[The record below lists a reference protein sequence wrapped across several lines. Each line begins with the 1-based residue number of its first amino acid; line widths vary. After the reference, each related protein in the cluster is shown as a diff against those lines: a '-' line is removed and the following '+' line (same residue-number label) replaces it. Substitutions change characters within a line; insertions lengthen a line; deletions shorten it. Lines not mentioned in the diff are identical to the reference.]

1 MREIDGVLV
10 LQGMEYREGEIARE
24 VARAPIFVADFDF
37 REHEIT
43 KKIINQKTL
52 NIMITNLNLMEGQE
66 DLRIVE
72 HLDMQKLPE
81 SVQQMLSLAST
92 PEEQDILLMAT
103 LAAAS
108 ACVPNL
114 YFTYGPTGKKY
125 YANLQC
131 FILAAAASG
140 KGIANQALEM
150 VRVIDEQYPMLIAGD
165 STLPAWYK
173 ALEEQGGCG
182 YMHESEGSV
191 ITDIWK
197 SGAANYNTALRKAAE
212 HEPISRNRVKGA
224 SEIKDP
230 RLSMLLTGTF
240 GQYKAL
246 VPSVEN
252 GYFSRLLTVVI
263 KGTNGFDKRYVCS
276 KGGQSAIPK
285 IVGQRLL
292 RVYEQLTQSQ
302 EREWSL
308 TKSQKERL
316 GEHLETEYGTL
327 IGLLG
332 DNFHSAVIRVA
343 VQIERIAMIL
353 SALRIQST
361 EYRTQT
367 ELNSDEMDEESRII
381 SGKTDEAKS
390 GDKNI
395 AERRNILVCRDE
407 DYETAEMIGNKMLMH
422 MAAAYRMIDGD
433 AQECVPEIKPIDQR
447 KVVFEQL
454 KTEYNHGDL
463 AEEAKRQGISKRTV
477 ERWNLIWIENGLV
490 EKTNHGQYRKVA

>member
-1 MREIDGVLV
+1 
-10 LQGMEYREGEIARE
+10 ME
-24 VARAPIFVADFDF
+24 
-37 REHEIT
+37 
-43 KKIINQKTL
+43 KL
-52 NIMITNLNLMEGQE
+52 NAI

-81 SVQQMLSLAST
+81 SVQQMLSLTST
-92 PEEQDILLMAT
+92 PEEQDIILMAT

-150 VRVIDEQYPMLIAGD
+150 VRVLDEQHPMLIAGD
-165 STLPAWYK
+165 STLAAWYK
-173 ALEEQGGCG
+173 ALDEQGGVG

-197 SGAANYNTALRKAAE
+197 AGAANYNTALRKAAE
-212 HEPISRNRVKGA
+212 HEPISRNRVKGS
-224 SEIKDP
+224 SEIKNP

-263 KGTNGFDKRYVCS
+263 RGTNPFDKRYVSS
-276 KGGQSAIPK
+276 KGVQSAIPK

-292 RVYEQLTQSQ
+292 RTYEQLTQNQ
-302 EREWSL
+302 EIEWSL
-308 TKSQKERL
+308 TQSQKERL

-332 DNFHSAVIRVA
+332 DNFHSAVIRMA

-353 SALRIQST
+353 TAMRQSPSIMSELDSDTHSSLSAQHDSAEVL
-361 EYRTQT
+361 
-367 ELNSDEMDEESRII
+367 LCSD
-381 SGKTDEAKS
+381 A
-390 GDKNI
+390 
-395 AERRNILVCRDE
+395 
-407 DYETAEMIGNKMLMH
+407 DYETAEIIGNRLLLH
-422 MAAAYRMIDGD
+422 MAAAYRLIDGD
-433 AQECVPEIKPIDQR
+433 AQDIVPDIKPLDQR
-447 KVVFEQL
+447 HILFNQL
-454 KTEYNHGDL
+454 KPEYAHKEL
-463 AEEAKRQGISKRTV
+463 VAEAKTQGVSPRTAF
-477 ERWNLIWIENGLV
+477 RWNEKWLHDGLITKAEYGV
-490 EKTNHGQYRKVA
+490 YRKVG

>member
-1 MREIDGVLV
+1 ML
-10 LQGMEYREGEIARE
+10 
-24 VARAPIFVADFDF
+24 
-37 REHEIT
+37 
-43 KKIINQKTL
+43 K
-52 NIMITNLNLMEGQE
+52 NLNWMEGQE

-81 SVQQMLSLAST
+81 SVQQMVSLAST
-92 PEEQDILLMAT
+92 PEEQDIILMAT

-114 YFTYGPTGKKY
+114 YFRYGPTGKKY

-150 VRVIDEQYPMLIAGD
+150 VRVVDEQCPMLIAGD
-165 STLPAWYK
+165 STLAAWYK
-173 ALEEQGGCG
+173 ALEEQDGVG

-224 SEIKDP
+224 SEITNP

-263 KGTNGFDKRYVCS
+263 RGTNPFDKRYVRS
-276 KGGQSAIPK
+276 AGGQSAVPRM
-285 IVGQRLL
+285 VGQRLL
-292 RVYEQLTQSQ
+292 RIYEALMEGG

-308 TKSQKERL
+308 TDAQKERL

-332 DNFHSAVIRVA
+332 DNFHSAVVRMA
-343 VQIERIAMIL
+343 VQIERMAMVL
-353 SALRIQST
+353 SAMRGDFALSREAGNGLVMDGGSSRLPDGT
-361 EYRTQT
+361 
-367 ELNSDEMDEESRII
+367 MDERFLC
-381 SGKTDEAKS
+381 T
-390 GDKNI
+390 
-395 AERRNILVCRDE
+395 DE
-407 DYETAEMIGNKMLMH
+407 DYEAAEMIGNKMLLH

-433 AQECVPEIKPIDQR
+433 AQDVVPEIKPLDQR
-447 KVVFEQL
+447 KVLFEQL
-454 KTEYNHGDL
+454 KREYDHKAL

-477 ERWNLIWIENGLV
+477 ERWNLNWIENGLV
-490 EKTNHGQYRKVA
+490 KKTNHGQYRKVA

>member
-1 MREIDGVLV
+1 MIEK
-10 LQGMEYREGEIARE
+10 LQTSEEQA
-24 VARAPIFVADFDF
+24 
-37 REHEIT
+37 
-43 KKIINQKTL
+43 N
-52 NIMITNLNLMEGQE
+52 
-66 DLRIVE
+66 LRIVE

-92 PEEQDILLMAT
+92 PEEQDIILMAT

-150 VRVIDEQYPMLIAGD
+150 ARVIDEQYPLLISGD
-165 STLPAWYK
+165 STLAAFYK
-173 ALEEQGGCG
+173 ALEERGGVG

-191 ITDIWK
+191 ITDIWRT
-197 SGAANYNTALRKAAE
+197 SAANYNTALRKAAE

-224 SEIKDP
+224 SEIKNP

-263 KGTNGFDKRYVCS
+263 KGTNPFDKRYVSS

-292 RVYEQLTQSQ
+292 RTYEALMNAG

-308 TKSQKERL
+308 TDAQKERL

-332 DNFHSAVIRVA
+332 ENFHSAVIRMA

-353 SALRIQST
+353 TAMRGNIP
-361 EYRTQT
+361 EY
-367 ELNSDEMDEESRII
+367 NSGAMDETLLCGE
-381 SGKTDEAKS
+381 
-390 GDKNI
+390 
-395 AERRNILVCRDE
+395 E
-407 DYETAEMIGNKMLMH
+407 DYETAEMIGNKMLLH
-422 MAAAYRMIDGD
+422 IAAAYRMIDGD
-433 AQECVPEIKPIDQR
+433 AQEVVPEIKPIDQR
-447 KVVFEQL
+447 KVLFAALPE
-454 KTEYNHGDL
+454 EYESKKL
-463 AEEAKRQGISKRTV
+463 YSEAQSQGICIRTAT
-477 ERWNLIWIENGLV
+477 RWNDYWQEHGLV
-490 EKTNHGQYRKVA
+490 QKIRHGYYKKVA

>member
-1 MREIDGVLV
+1 MKE
-10 LQGMEYREGEIARE
+10 
-24 VARAPIFVADFDF
+24 
-37 REHEIT
+37 
-43 KKIINQKTL
+43 
-52 NIMITNLNLMEGQE
+52 NLNSMEGQE
-66 DLRIVE
+66 DLRIAE

-81 SVQQMLSLAST
+81 SIQQMIGLAAT
-92 PEEQDILLMAT
+92 PEERDIILMAT
-103 LAAAS
+103 LTAAS

-150 VRVIDEQYPMLIAGD
+150 VRVLDEQYPMLIAGD
-165 STLPAWYK
+165 STLAAWYK
-173 ALEEQGGCG
+173 ALEEQNGCG

-197 SGAANYNTALRKAAE
+197 NAAANYNTALRKAAE

-224 SEIKDP
+224 SEIKNP

-263 KGTNGFDKRYVCS
+263 PGTNGFDKRYVSS
-276 KGGQSAIPK
+276 KGTQSAVPK

-292 RVYEQLTQSQ
+292 RTYEALMENG

-308 TKSQKERL
+308 TDAQKERL

-332 DNFHSAVIRVA
+332 DNFHSAVIRMA

-353 SALRIQST
+353 SAMRGNFS
-361 EYRTQT
+361 EC
-367 ELNSDEMDEESRII
+367 
-381 SGKTDEAKS
+381 TD
-390 GDKNI
+390 D
-395 AERRNILVCRDE
+395 
-407 DYETAEMIGNKMLMH
+407 DYETAEFIGNKLLLH
-422 MAAAYRMIDGD
+422 MASAYRMIDGD
-433 AQECVPEIKPIDQR
+433 AQDVVPEIKPIDQR
-447 KVVFEQL
+447 KVLFEQL
-454 KTEYNHGDL
+454 KAEYALNEL
-463 AEEAKRQGISKRTV
+463 INEAKSQGVSRSSAI
-477 ERWNLIWIENGLV
+477 RWNNQWIEQGLIMKVKVPKFHDKIIV
-490 EKTNHGQYRKVA
+490 E

>member
-1 MREIDGVLV
+1 
-10 LQGMEYREGEIARE
+10 
-24 VARAPIFVADFDF
+24 
-37 REHEIT
+37 
-43 KKIINQKTL
+43 
-52 NIMITNLNLMEGQE
+52 MIKDLNLREGQE

-72 HLDMQKLPE
+72 HLDVQKLPE
-81 SVQQMLSLAST
+81 SVQEMLSLAAT
-92 PEEQDILLMAT
+92 PEEQDIILMAT

-114 YFTYGPTGKKY
+114 YFHYGPTGKKY

-150 VRVIDEQYPMLIAGD
+150 ARVIDEQYPMLIAGD
-165 STLPAWYK
+165 STLAAWYK

-191 ITDIWK
+191 ITDIWRNA
-197 SGAANYNTALRKAAE
+197 AANYNTALRKAAE
-212 HEPISRNRVKGA
+212 HEAISRNRVKGA
-224 SEIKDP
+224 SEIRNP

-263 KGTNGFDKRYVCS
+263 RGTNPFDKRYVSS
-276 KGGQSAIPK
+276 KGGQSAVPK

-292 RVYEQLTQSQ
+292 RTYERLMEGGEQ
-302 EREWSL
+302 EWSL
-308 TKSQKERL
+308 TEAQKERL

-332 DNFHSAVIRVA
+332 DNFHSAVVRMA
-343 VQIERIAMIL
+343 VQIERIAMVL
-353 SALRIQST
+353 TALRGGENPHIMRGNEHT
-361 EYRTQT
+361 EGRIP
-367 ELNSDEMDEESRII
+367 SGIMEEERMRGAANEEGM
-381 SGKTDEAKS
+381 SGAANEEGMSGYYPDAKNEVIYCS
-390 GDKNI
+390 
-395 AERRNILVCRDE
+395 DE
-407 DYETAEMIGNKMLMH
+407 DYEAAEIIGNKLLMH
-422 MAAAYRMIDGD
+422 MAAAYRMIEGD
-433 AQECVPEIKPIDQR
+433 AQDVVPEIKPIDQR

-454 KTEYNHGDL
+454 KEEYNHSDL
-463 AEEAKRQGISKRTV
+463 AEEAKRQGI
-477 ERWNLIWIENGLV
+477 WNQSWIENGLV

>member
-1 MREIDGVLV
+1 ML
-10 LQGMEYREGEIARE
+10 
-24 VARAPIFVADFDF
+24 
-37 REHEIT
+37 
-43 KKIINQKTL
+43 K
-52 NIMITNLNLMEGQE
+52 NLNSMEGQE

-72 HLDMQKLPE
+72 HLDSSSLPE
-81 SVQQMLSLAST
+81 SIQQMISLAST
-92 PEEQDILLMAT
+92 PEEQDIILMAT

-150 VRVIDEQYPMLIAGD
+150 VRVIDEQYPLLVAGD

-173 ALEEQGGCG
+173 ALEEQGGIG

-191 ITDIWK
+191 ITDVWK
-197 SGAANYNTALRKAAE
+197 ASAANYNTALRKAAE

-224 SEIKDP
+224 SEIKNP

-263 KGTNGFDKRYVCS
+263 KGTNPFDKRYVSS
-276 KGGQSAIPK
+276 KGGQSAVPK

-292 RVYEQLTQSQ
+292 RTYEALMESG

-308 TKSQKERL
+308 TEAQKERL

-332 DNFHSAVIRVA
+332 DNFHSAVVRMA
-343 VQIERIAMIL
+343 VQIERMAMVL

-361 EYRTQT
+361 DRYTDRVQT
-367 ELNSDEMDEESRII
+367 ELQSGAGNELNPEYDSGLTNEKESRIL
-381 SGKTDEAKS
+381 SGKTDEA
-390 GDKNI
+390 I
-395 AERRNILVCRDE
+395 YCADE
-407 DYETAEMIGNKMLMH
+407 DYETAEMIGNKMLLH

-433 AQECVPEIKPIDQR
+433 VQEVVPEIKPLDQR
-447 KVVFEQL
+447 KVLFEQL
-454 KTEYNHGDL
+454 KGEYKL
-463 AEEAKRQGISKRTV
+463 QELISEARTQGVSRRSAIRRNDS
-477 ERWNLIWIENGLV
+477 WQENGMVL
-490 EKTNHGQYRKVA
+490 KTDYGHYKKVG

>member
-1 MREIDGVLV
+1 ML
-10 LQGMEYREGEIARE
+10 
-24 VARAPIFVADFDF
+24 
-37 REHEIT
+37 
-43 KKIINQKTL
+43 
-52 NIMITNLNLMEGQE
+52 TNLNSKEGQE

-92 PEEQDILLMAT
+92 PEEQDIILMAT

-114 YFTYGPTGKKY
+114 YFRYGPTGKKY

-150 VRVIDEQYPMLIAGD
+150 ARVIDEQYPLLIAGD
-165 STLPAWYK
+165 STLAAFYK
-173 ALEEQGGCG
+173 ALEEQGGVG

-191 ITDIWK
+191 ITDIWRT
-197 SGAANYNTALRKAAE
+197 SAANYNTALRKAAE

-224 SEIKDP
+224 SEIKNP

-263 KGTNGFDKRYVCS
+263 KGTNPFDKRYVSS
-276 KGGQSAIPK
+276 KGGQSAVPR

-292 RVYEQLTQSQ
+292 RTYEALMNAG

-308 TKSQKERL
+308 TDAQKERL

-332 DNFHSAVIRVA
+332 DNFHSAVIRMA
-343 VQIERIAMIL
+343 VQIERIAMVL
-353 SALRIQST
+353 SVMRLEPSVISHQYSAFLC
-361 EYRTQT
+361 
-367 ELNSDEMDEESRII
+367 SD
-381 SGKTDEAKS
+381 A
-390 GDKNI
+390 
-395 AERRNILVCRDE
+395 
-407 DYETAEMIGNKMLMH
+407 DYQTAEIIGNRLLLH
-422 MAAAYRMIDGD
+422 LAAAYRLIDGD
-433 AQECVPEIKPIDQR
+433 AQSLIPDIKPLDQR
-447 KVVFEQL
+447 KVLFEQM
-454 KTEYNHGDL
+454 KSEYKL
-463 AEEAKRQGISKRTV
+463 QELISEAKSQGISRATV
-477 ERWNLIWIENGLV
+477 IRWNDAWQEQGMVSKIEYG
-490 EKTNHGQYRKVA
+490 HYRKAC

>member
-1 MREIDGVLV
+1 
-10 LQGMEYREGEIARE
+10 MEKN
-24 VARAPIFVADFDF
+24 VS
-37 REHEIT
+37 
-43 KKIINQKTL
+43 L
-52 NIMITNLNLMEGQE
+52 NPEEQE

-81 SVQQMLSLAST
+81 SVQHMISLASS
-92 PEEQDILLMAT
+92 PEEQDIILMAT

-108 ACVPNL
+108 ACVPNQ
-114 YFTYGPTGKKY
+114 YFRYGPTGKKY

-150 VRVIDEQYPMLIAGD
+150 VRVVDAQYPMLIAGD
-165 STLPAWYK
+165 STLAAWYK
-173 ALEEQGGCG
+173 ALEAQGGRG

-212 HEPISRNRVKGA
+212 HEAISRNRVKGA
-224 SEIKDP
+224 SEIRNP

-263 KGTNGFDKRYVCS
+263 KGTNGFDKRYVSS
-276 KGGQSAIPK
+276 KGGQSFVPK
-285 IVGQRLL
+285 QVGQRLL
-292 RVYEQLTQSQ
+292 RMYENLMDAG

-308 TKSQKERL
+308 TERQKERL

-327 IGLLG
+327 VGLLG
-332 DNFHSAVIRVA
+332 ENFHSAVIRMA
-343 VQIERIAMIL
+343 VQIERMAMVL
-353 SALRIQST
+353 TAMRGMSA
-361 EYRTQT
+361 Y
-367 ELNSDEMDEESRII
+367 NADEIDGESGECHSPEMEEKEPAFNAGSMDKVIYC
-381 SGKTDEAKS
+381 A
-390 GDKNI
+390 
-395 AERRNILVCRDE
+395 DE
-407 DYETAEMIGNKMLMH
+407 DYETAEMIGNKMLLH

-433 AQECVPEIKPIDQR
+433 TQEVVPEIKPLDQR
-447 KVVFEQL
+447 KVLFEQL
-454 KTEYNHGDL
+454 KGEYSHGDL

-477 ERWNLIWIENGLV
+477 ERWNLNWIENGLV

>member
-1 MREIDGVLV
+1 
-10 LQGMEYREGEIARE
+10 
-24 VARAPIFVADFDF
+24 
-37 REHEIT
+37 
-43 KKIINQKTL
+43 
-52 NIMITNLNLMEGQE
+52 MEGQE

-72 HLDMQKLPE
+72 HLDSSSLPE
-81 SVQQMLSLAST
+81 SVQQMISLAST
-92 PEEQDILLMAT
+92 PEEQDIILMAT

-165 STLPAWYK
+165 STLPAFYK

-197 SGAANYNTALRKAAE
+197 NSAANYNTALRKAAE
-212 HEPISRNRVKGA
+212 HEPISRNRVKSA
-224 SEIKDP
+224 SEIKNP

-263 KGTNGFDKRYVCS
+263 RGTNPFDKRYVSS
-276 KGGQSAIPK
+276 KGGQSVIPK
-285 IVGQRLL
+285 QVGLRLL
-292 RVYEQLTQSQ
+292 RTYEQLMNAG

-308 TKSQKERL
+308 TDAQKERL

-332 DNFHSAVIRVA
+332 DNFHSAVIRMA
-343 VQIERIAMIL
+343 VQIERMAMVLTAMRGDIPEYNSGIMDGGGSRL
-353 SALRIQST
+353 PDGTTNERIHCK
-361 EYRTQT
+361 E
-367 ELNSDEMDEESRII
+367 
-381 SGKTDEAKS
+381 
-390 GDKNI
+390 
-395 AERRNILVCRDE
+395 E
-407 DYETAEMIGNKMLMH
+407 DYELTREKYCLMH
-422 MAAAYRMIDGD
+422 
-433 AQECVPEIKPIDQR
+433 
-447 KVVFEQL
+447 FL
-454 KTEYNHGDL
+454 KNMPV
-463 AEEAKRQGISKRTV
+463 R
-477 ERWNLIWIENGLV
+477 N
-490 EKTNHGQYRKVA
+490 

>member
-1 MREIDGVLV
+1 
-10 LQGMEYREGEIARE
+10 
-24 VARAPIFVADFDF
+24 
-37 REHEIT
+37 
-43 KKIINQKTL
+43 
-52 NIMITNLNLMEGQE
+52 MITNLNSKEGQE

-81 SVQQMLSLAST
+81 SIQQMISLAST
-92 PEEQDILLMAT
+92 PEEKDIILMAT

-150 VRVIDEQYPMLIAGD
+150 VRVIDEQHPMLIAGD
-165 STLPAWYK
+165 STLSAWYK

-197 SGAANYNTALRKAAE
+197 AGVANYNTALRKAAE
-212 HEPISRNRVKGA
+212 HEPISRNRCKGA
-224 SEIKDP
+224 SEIKNP

-263 KGTNGFDKRYVCS
+263 RGTNGFDKRYVQS
-276 KGGQSAIPK
+276 KGGQSAEPK
-285 IVGQRLL
+285 IVGQRIL
-292 RVYEQLTQSQ
+292 RIYERLMNAG

-308 TKSQKERL
+308 TDEQKERL
-316 GEHLETEYGTL
+316 GEHLETEYRTL

-332 DNFHSAVIRVA
+332 DNFHSAVIRMA

-353 SALRIQST
+353 TAMRGDSALGN
-361 EYRTQT
+361 
-367 ELNSDEMDEESRII
+367 ELKQAYDAGLTDEEIRII
-381 SGKTDEAKS
+381 SGKTDKAS
-390 GDKNI
+390 GDKDI
-395 AERRNILVCRDE
+395 AEMHNVILCADE
-407 DYETAEMIGNKMLMH
+407 DYETAEMIGNKMLLH

-433 AQECVPEIKPIDQR
+433 AQEVVPEIKPLDQR
-447 KVVFEQL
+447 RVLFEQL
-454 KTEYNHGDL
+454 KREYAHKEL
-463 AEEAKRQGISKRTV
+463 VAEAKTQGISPRTAF
-477 ERWNLIWIENGLV
+477 RWN
-490 EKTNHGQYRKVA
+490 EKWLNEGIITKAEYGIYRKVG

>member
-1 MREIDGVLV
+1 ML
-10 LQGMEYREGEIARE
+10 
-24 VARAPIFVADFDF
+24 
-37 REHEIT
+37 
-43 KKIINQKTL
+43 K
-52 NIMITNLNLMEGQE
+52 NLNLTEEQE
-66 DLRIVE
+66 NLRIVE
-72 HLDMQKLPE
+72 HLDMHKLPE
-81 SVQQMLSLAST
+81 SVQQMISLAFT
-92 PEEQDILLMAT
+92 PEEQDIILMAT

-165 STLPAWYK
+165 STLAAWYK
-173 ALEEQGGCG
+173 ALEEQGGVG

-197 SGAANYNTALRKAAE
+197 NSAANYNTALRKAAE
-212 HEPISRNRVKGA
+212 HEPISRNRVKSA
-224 SEIKDP
+224 SEIKNP

-263 KGTNGFDKRYVCS
+263 RGTNPFDKRYVSS
-276 KGGQSAIPK
+276 KGGQSVIPK
-285 IVGQRLL
+285 QVGLRLL
-292 RVYEQLTQSQ
+292 RTYEQLMNAG

-308 TKSQKERL
+308 TDAQKERL

-332 DNFHSAVIRVA
+332 DNFHSAVVRMA
-343 VQIERIAMIL
+343 VQIERMAMIL
-353 SALRIQST
+353 SALRAG
-361 EYRTQT
+361 E
-367 ELNSDEMDEESRII
+367 ELSVFSDQYSDELKPESDSGLTDEESRII

-395 AERRNILVCRDE
+395 AEMHDVLFCSDE
-407 DYETAEMIGNKMLMH
+407 DYETAEMIGNKLLLH
-422 MAAAYRMIDGD
+422 MASAYRMIDGD
-433 AQECVPEIKPIDQR
+433 AQDVVPEIKPLDQR
-447 KVVFEQL
+447 KVLFEQL
-454 KTEYNHGDL
+454 KPEYKL
-463 AEEAKRQGISKRTV
+463 QELVTEAKSQGISRATV
-477 ERWNLIWIENGLV
+477 IRWNDAWQEQGMVSKIEYG
-490 EKTNHGQYRKVA
+490 HYRKAC

>member
-1 MREIDGVLV
+1 
-10 LQGMEYREGEIARE
+10 MERIHS
-24 VARAPIFVADFDF
+24 FS
-37 REHEIT
+37 
-43 KKIINQKTL
+43 
-52 NIMITNLNLMEGQE
+52 MEGQE

-81 SVQQMLSLAST
+81 SIQQMLSLAST
-92 PEEQDILLMAT
+92 PEEQDIILMAT

-173 ALEEQGGCG
+173 ALEEQGGYG

-197 SGAANYNTALRKAAE
+197 SSAANYNTALRKAAE
-212 HEPISRNRVKGA
+212 HEAISRNRCKGA
-224 SEIKDP
+224 SEIKCP

-263 KGTNGFDKRYVCS
+263 RSTNPFDKRYVSS

-285 IVGQRLL
+285 IVGNRLL
-292 RVYEQLTQSQ
+292 RTYENLMNAG

-308 TKSQKERL
+308 TDTQKERL
-316 GEHLETEYGTL
+316 GEHLEKEYGTL
-327 IGLLG
+327 ISLLG
-332 DNFHSAVIRVA
+332 DNFHSAVVRMA

-353 SALRIQST
+353 TAMRGDSSLTSRAQDKEMP
-361 EYRTQT
+361 EY
-367 ELNSDEMDEESRII
+367 NSDSMNETLLCM
-381 SGKTDEAKS
+381 
-390 GDKNI
+390 
-395 AERRNILVCRDE
+395 DE
-407 DYETAEMIGNKMLMH
+407 DYETAEMIGNKLLLH
-422 MAAAYRMIDGD
+422 MASAYRMIDGD
-433 AQECVPEIKPIDQR
+433 AQDVVPEIKPLDQR
-447 KVVFEQL
+447 KVLFEQL
-454 KTEYNHGDL
+454 KGEYSHGDL
-463 AEEAKRQGISKRTV
+463 AEEAKRQGISKRTI
-477 ERWNLIWIENGLV
+477 ERWNLNWIETGLV

>member
-1 MREIDGVLV
+1 ML
-10 LQGMEYREGEIARE
+10 
-24 VARAPIFVADFDF
+24 
-37 REHEIT
+37 
-43 KKIINQKTL
+43 K
-52 NIMITNLNLMEGQE
+52 NLNLMEGQE

-81 SVQQMLSLAST
+81 SVQQMISLAST
-92 PEEQDILLMAT
+92 PEEQDIILMAT

-125 YANLQC
+125 YGNLQC
-131 FILAAAASG
+131 FILATAASG

-165 STLPAWYK
+165 STLVAFYK

-212 HEPISRNRVKGA
+212 HEPISRNRFKGA
-224 SEIKDP
+224 SEIKNP
-230 RLSMLLTGTF
+230 RISMLLTGTF

-252 GYFSRLLTVVI
+252 GYFSRLLTIVI
-263 KGTNGFDKRYVCS
+263 RGTNGFDKRYVSS
-276 KGGQSAIPK
+276 KGGQSAVPK
-285 IVGQRLL
+285 QVGQRLL
-292 RVYEQLTQSQ
+292 RTYESLMNAG

-308 TKSQKERL
+308 TDAQKERL

-327 IGLLG
+327 IELLG
-332 DNFHSAVIRVA
+332 DNFHSAVIRMA

-353 SALRIQST
+353 TALRIQST
-361 EYRTQT
+361 DRFTDRIQT
-367 ELNSDEMDEESRII
+367 ESDSGIINKESGRIL
-381 SGKTDEAKS
+381 SGKTDEAIYCADS
-390 GDKNI
+390 DF
-395 AERRNILVCRDE
+395 
-407 DYETAEMIGNKMLMH
+407 ETAEMIGNKMLLH
-422 MAAAYRMIDGD
+422 MASAYRMIDGD
-433 AQECVPEIKPIDQR
+433 AQDVVPEIKPIDQR
-447 KVVFEQL
+447 KVLFEQL
-454 KTEYNHGDL
+454 KGEYEHRDL
-463 AEEAKRQGISKRTV
+463 IHEAKTQGISARTAF
-477 ERWNLIWIENGLV
+477 RWNEKWQEEGLIIKEKHGLY
-490 EKTNHGQYRKVA
+490 KKAG

>member
-1 MREIDGVLV
+1 ML
-10 LQGMEYREGEIARE
+10 
-24 VARAPIFVADFDF
+24 
-37 REHEIT
+37 
-43 KKIINQKTL
+43 K
-52 NIMITNLNLMEGQE
+52 NLNWMEGQE

-72 HLDMQKLPE
+72 HLDSSSLPE
-81 SVQQMLSLAST
+81 SVQQMISLAST
-92 PEEQDILLMAT
+92 PEEQDIILMAT

-150 VRVIDEQYPMLIAGD
+150 VRVIDEQHPMLLAGD
-165 STLPAWYK
+165 STLAAFYK

-197 SGAANYNTALRKAAE
+197 NSAANYNTALRKAAE

-224 SEIKDP
+224 SEIKNP

-263 KGTNGFDKRYVCS
+263 RDTHPFDKRYVRS
-276 KGGQSAIPK
+276 KGGQSVIPK
-285 IVGQRLL
+285 QVGLRLL
-292 RVYEQLTQSQ
+292 RTYEQLMNAG

-308 TKSQKERL
+308 TDAQKERL

-332 DNFHSAVIRVA
+332 DNFHSAVVRMA
-343 VQIERIAMIL
+343 VQIERMAMVL
-353 SALRIQST
+353 TAMRGGENPHT
-361 EYRTQT
+361 MRGNEHT
-367 ELNSDEMDEESRII
+367 ESRII

-395 AERRNILVCRDE
+395 AEMHDVLFCSDE
-407 DYETAEMIGNKMLMH
+407 DYEAAEMIGNKMLLH

-433 AQECVPEIKPIDQR
+433 AQDVVPEIKPLDQR
-447 KVVFEQL
+447 KVLFEQL
-454 KTEYNHGDL
+454 KPEYKL
-463 AEEAKRQGISKRTV
+463 QELITEAKSQGISRATV
-477 ERWNLIWIENGLV
+477 IRWNDAWQEQGMVSKIEYG
-490 EKTNHGQYRKVA
+490 HYRKAC

>member
-1 MREIDGVLV
+1 
-10 LQGMEYREGEIARE
+10 
-24 VARAPIFVADFDF
+24 
-37 REHEIT
+37 
-43 KKIINQKTL
+43 
-52 NIMITNLNLMEGQE
+52 MIKDLNLREGQE
-66 DLRIVE
+66 DLRIVA

-81 SVQQMLSLAST
+81 SVQAMLSLAAT
-92 PEEQDILLMAT
+92 PEEQDIILMAT

-114 YFTYGPTGKKY
+114 YFHYGPTGKKY

-165 STLPAWYK
+165 STLAAWYK

-191 ITDIWK
+191 ITDIWRNA
-197 SGAANYNTALRKAAE
+197 AANYNTALRKAAE
-212 HEPISRNRVKGA
+212 HEAISRNRVKGA
-224 SEIKDP
+224 SEIRNP

-263 KGTNGFDKRYVCS
+263 RGTNPFDKRYVS
-276 KGGQSAIPK
+276 SQGGQSAIPK

-292 RVYEQLTQSQ
+292 RTYERLMEGG

-308 TKSQKERL
+308 TEAQKERL

-332 DNFHSAVIRVA
+332 DNFHSTVVRMA
-343 VQIERIAMIL
+343 VQIERIAMVL
-353 SALRIQST
+353 SAMRGGENPHT
-361 EYRTQT
+361 MRGNEHT
-367 ELNSDEMDEESRII
+367 DSRIPDGI
-381 SGKTDEAKS
+381 MDKTG
-390 GDKNI
+390 GDNN
-395 AERRNILVCRDE
+395 RPYMVDTLYCSDQ
-407 DYETAEMIGNKMLMH
+407 DYETAEMIGNKMLLH
-422 MAAAYRMIDGD
+422 LAAAYRMIDGEK
-433 AQECVPEIKPIDQR
+433 QECVPEIKPIDQR

-454 KTEYNHGDL
+454 KAEYNHGDL
-463 AEEAKRQGISKRTV
+463 AEEAKRQGISKRTI
-477 ERWNLIWIENGLV
+477 ERWNQSWIENGLV

>member
-1 MREIDGVLV
+1 ML
-10 LQGMEYREGEIARE
+10 
-24 VARAPIFVADFDF
+24 
-37 REHEIT
+37 
-43 KKIINQKTL
+43 K
-52 NIMITNLNLMEGQE
+52 NLNLMEGQE

-81 SVQQMLSLAST
+81 SVQQMISLAST
-92 PEEQDILLMAT
+92 AEEKDIILMAT

-150 VRVIDEQYPMLIAGD
+150 VRVIDEQHPMLIAGD
-165 STLPAWYK
+165 STLAAWYK
-173 ALEEQGGCG
+173 ALEEQGGVG

-212 HEPISRNRVKGA
+212 HEAISRNRVKGA
-224 SEIKDP
+224 SEIKNP

-263 KGTNGFDKRYVCS
+263 RGTNGFDKRYVSS

-285 IVGQRLL
+285 IVGQRML
-292 RVYEQLTQSQ
+292 RTYEQLSQ
-302 EREWSL
+302 NQEMEWSL
-308 TKSQKERL
+308 TDAQKERL
-316 GEHLETEYGTL
+316 GEHLETEYGTF

-332 DNFHSAVIRVA
+332 ENFHSAVIRMA

-353 SALRIQST
+353 SALRAGGEPSVFSNQ
-361 EYRTQT
+361 Y
-367 ELNSDEMDEESRII
+367 SDFHC
-381 SGKTDEAKS
+381 K
-390 GDKNI
+390 
-395 AERRNILVCRDE
+395 DE
-407 DYETAEMIGNKMLMH
+407 DYETAEIIGNSLLLH
-422 MAAAYRMIDGD
+422 MAAAYRLIDGD
-433 AQECVPEIKPIDQR
+433 AHDIVPEIKPLDQR
-447 KVVFEQL
+447 SILLAALPE
-454 KTEYNHGDL
+454 EYESNKL
-463 AEEAKRQGISKRTV
+463 FSEAQSQGVCVRTATRWNDYWQRQG
-477 ERWNLIWIENGLV
+477 LV
-490 EKTNHGQYRKVA
+490 QKIRHGYYKKVA

>member
-1 MREIDGVLV
+1 MIQS
-10 LQGMEYREGEIARE
+10 LQ
-24 VARAPIFVADFDF
+24 
-37 REHEIT
+37 T
-43 KKIINQKTL
+43 Q
-52 NIMITNLNLMEGQE
+52 EGQE

-81 SVQQMLSLAST
+81 SVQQMISLAST
-92 PEEQDILLMAT
+92 PEEQDIILMAT

-150 VRVIDEQYPMLIAGD
+150 VRVIDEQYPLLVAGD

-173 ALEEQGGCG
+173 ALEEQGGIG

-191 ITDIWK
+191 ITDVWK
-197 SGAANYNTALRKAAE
+197 ASAANYNTALRKAAE

-224 SEIKDP
+224 SEIKNP

-263 KGTNGFDKRYVCS
+263 RGTNPFDKRYVSS
-276 KGGQSAIPK
+276 KGGQSAVPR
-285 IVGQRLL
+285 IVGRRLL
-292 RVYEQLTQSQ
+292 RTYEALMESG

-308 TKSQKERL
+308 TEAQKERL

-332 DNFHSAVIRVA
+332 DNFHSAVVRMA
-343 VQIERIAMIL
+343 VQIERMAMVL
-353 SALRIQST
+353 SAMRLEQGIKTASLMDNRLIC
-361 EYRTQT
+361 
-367 ELNSDEMDEESRII
+367 SDS
-381 SGKTDEAKS
+381 
-390 GDKNI
+390 
-395 AERRNILVCRDE
+395 
-407 DYETAEMIGNKMLMH
+407 DYETAEIIGNKLLLH
-422 MAAAYRMIDGD
+422 MAAAYRLIDGD
-433 AQECVPEIKPIDQR
+433 AQDIIPEIKPLDQR
-447 KVVFEQL
+447 KVLFEQL
-454 KTEYNHGDL
+454 KSEYAHKEL
-463 AEEAKRQGISKRTV
+463 VTEAKTQGISPRTAF
-477 ERWNLIWIENGLV
+477 RWNEKWLHEGLIAKAEYGI
-490 EKTNHGQYRKVA
+490 YRKVG

>member
-1 MREIDGVLV
+1 
-10 LQGMEYREGEIARE
+10 ME
-24 VARAPIFVADFDF
+24 
-37 REHEIT
+37 
-43 KKIINQKTL
+43 KLNQL
-52 NIMITNLNLMEGQE
+52 

-81 SVQQMLSLAST
+81 SVQQMVSLAST
-92 PEEQDILLMAT
+92 PEEQDIILMAT

-114 YFTYGPTGKKY
+114 YFHYGPTGKKY

-165 STLPAWYK
+165 STLAAFYK
-173 ALEEQGGCG
+173 ALEEQNGCG
-182 YMHESEGSV
+182 YLHESEGSV

-197 SGAANYNTALRKAAE
+197 TSAANYNTTLRKAAE

-224 SEIKDP
+224 SEIKNP

-263 KGTNGFDKRYVCS
+263 RGTNPFDKRYVSS
-276 KGGQSAIPK
+276 KGGQSAVPK
-285 IVGQRLL
+285 IVGYRLL
-292 RVYEQLTQSQ
+292 RTYESLMNAGEQ
-302 EREWSL
+302 EWSL
-308 TKSQKERL
+308 TENQKERL
-316 GEHLETEYGTL
+316 GEHLETEYNTL

-332 DNFHSAVIRVA
+332 DNFHSAVIRMA

-353 SALRIQST
+353 SALRGISPLTAQRDSA
-361 EYRTQT
+361 
-367 ELNSDEMDEESRII
+367 ESLLC
-381 SGKTDEAKS
+381 S
-390 GDKNI
+390 
-395 AERRNILVCRDE
+395 DE
-407 DYETAEMIGNKMLMH
+407 DYQTAEIIGNRLLLH
-422 MAAAYRMIDGD
+422 MAAAYRLIDGD
-433 AQECVPEIKPIDQR
+433 AQDVVPEIKPLDQR
-447 KVVFEQL
+447 KVLFDHL
-454 KTEYNHGDL
+454 KPEYKL
-463 AEEAKRQGISKRTV
+463 QELISEAKSQGVSRATV
-477 ERWNLIWIENGLV
+477 IRWNDAWQERGQVKKIEYGY
-490 EKTNHGQYRKVA
+490 YRKVS

>member
-1 MREIDGVLV
+1 
-10 LQGMEYREGEIARE
+10 
-24 VARAPIFVADFDF
+24 
-37 REHEIT
+37 
-43 KKIINQKTL
+43 
-52 NIMITNLNLMEGQE
+52 MEGQE

-72 HLDMQKLPE
+72 HLDMHKLPE
-81 SVQQMLSLAST
+81 SVQQMISLAST
-92 PEEQDILLMAT
+92 PEEQDIILMAT

-150 VRVIDEQYPMLIAGD
+150 VRVIDEQHPMLIAGD
-165 STLPAWYK
+165 STLAAFYK

-197 SGAANYNTALRKAAE
+197 SSAANYNTALRKAAE
-212 HEPISRNRVKGA
+212 HEPISRNRVKSA
-224 SEIKDP
+224 SEIKNP

-263 KGTNGFDKRYVCS
+263 RGTNPFDKRYVSS
-276 KGGQSAIPK
+276 KGGQSVIPK
-285 IVGQRLL
+285 QVGLRLL
-292 RVYEQLTQSQ
+292 RTYEQLMNAG

-308 TKSQKERL
+308 TDAQKERL

-332 DNFHSAVIRVA
+332 DNFHSAVIRMA
-343 VQIERIAMIL
+343 VQIERMAMIL
-353 SALRIQST
+353 TAMRIQNT
-361 EYRTQT
+361 EYRIQT
-367 ELNSDEMDEESRII
+367 ESDSELMNE
-381 SGKTDEAKS
+381 K
-390 GDKNI
+390 
-395 AERRNILVCRDE
+395 ILCTDE
-407 DYETAEMIGNKMLMH
+407 DYETAEMIGNKMLLH

-433 AQECVPEIKPIDQR
+433 AQDVVPEIKPLDQR
-447 KVVFEQL
+447 KVLFDQL
-454 KTEYNHGDL
+454 KPEYKL
-463 AEEAKRQGISKRTV
+463 QELITEAKSQGISRATV
-477 ERWNLIWIENGLV
+477 IRWNDAWQEQGMVSKIEYG
-490 EKTNHGQYRKVA
+490 HYRKAC

>member
-1 MREIDGVLV
+1 
-10 LQGMEYREGEIARE
+10 
-24 VARAPIFVADFDF
+24 
-37 REHEIT
+37 
-43 KKIINQKTL
+43 
-52 NIMITNLNLMEGQE
+52 MIKNLNLTEVQE

-72 HLDMQKLPE
+72 HLDCNSLPE
-81 SVQQMLSLAST
+81 SVQQMIGLAAT
-92 PEEQDILLMAT
+92 PEERDIILMAT
-103 LAAAS
+103 LTAAS

-150 VRVIDEQYPMLIAGD
+150 VRVLDEQYPMLIAGD
-165 STLPAWYK
+165 STLAAFYK
-173 ALEEQGGCG
+173 ALEDQNGCG

-197 SGAANYNTALRKAAE
+197 NAAANYNTALRKAAE

-224 SEIKDP
+224 SEIKNP

-263 KGTNGFDKRYVCS
+263 PGANGFDKRYVSS
-276 KGGQSAIPK
+276 KGTQSAVPK

-292 RVYEQLTQSQ
+292 RTYAALKEGG

-308 TKSQKERL
+308 TDAQKERL

-332 DNFHSAVIRVA
+332 DNFHSAVIRMA

-353 SALRIQST
+353 SAMRGNFS
-361 EYRTQT
+361 EC
-367 ELNSDEMDEESRII
+367 
-381 SGKTDEAKS
+381 TD
-390 GDKNI
+390 D
-395 AERRNILVCRDE
+395 
-407 DYETAEMIGNKMLMH
+407 DYETAEFIGNKLLLH
-422 MAAAYRMIDGD
+422 MASAYRMIDGD
-433 AQECVPEIKPIDQR
+433 AQDVVPEIKPIDQR
-447 KVVFEQL
+447 RVLFDQL
-454 KTEYNHGDL
+454 KTEYAHKEL
-463 AEEAKRQGISKRTV
+463 VAEAKAQGISARTAF
-477 ERWNLIWIENGLV
+477 RWNEKWLCEGLITKAEYGV
-490 EKTNHGQYRKVA
+490 YRKVG

>member
-1 MREIDGVLV
+1 
-10 LQGMEYREGEIARE
+10 
-24 VARAPIFVADFDF
+24 
-37 REHEIT
+37 
-43 KKIINQKTL
+43 
-52 NIMITNLNLMEGQE
+52 MIKDLNLREGQE

-72 HLDMQKLPE
+72 HLDVQKLPE
-81 SVQQMLSLAST
+81 SVQEMLSLAAT
-92 PEEQDILLMAT
+92 PEEQDIILMAT

-114 YFTYGPTGKKY
+114 YFHYGPTGKKY

-150 VRVIDEQYPMLIAGD
+150 ARVIDEQYPMLIAGD
-165 STLPAWYK
+165 STLAAWYK

-182 YMHESEGSV
+182 ESEGSV
-191 ITDIWK
+191 ITDIWRNA
-197 SGAANYNTALRKAAE
+197 AANYNTALRKAAE
-212 HEPISRNRVKGA
+212 HEAISRNRVKGA
-224 SEIKDP
+224 SEIRNP

-263 KGTNGFDKRYVCS
+263 KGTNPFDKRYVSS
-276 KGGQSAIPK
+276 KGGQSAVPK

-292 RVYEQLTQSQ
+292 RTYERLMEGGEQ
-302 EREWSL
+302 EWSL
-308 TKSQKERL
+308 TEAQKERL

-332 DNFHSAVIRVA
+332 DNFHSAVVRMA
-343 VQIERIAMIL
+343 VQIERIAMVL
-353 SALRIQST
+353 TAMRGGENPHTMRGNEHTEGRIPSGI
-361 EYRTQT
+361 
-367 ELNSDEMDEESRII
+367 MEEERKRGAANEEGM
-381 SGKTDEAKS
+381 SGAANEEGMS
-390 GDKNI
+390 GYNPDTKNEVI
-395 AERRNILVCRDE
+395 YCSDE
-407 DYETAEMIGNKMLMH
+407 DYEAAEIIGNKLLMH
-422 MAAAYRMIDGD
+422 MAAAYRMIEGD
-433 AQECVPEIKPIDQR
+433 AQDVVPEIKPIDQR

-454 KTEYNHGDL
+454 KEEYNHSDL

-477 ERWNLIWIENGLV
+477 ERWNQSWIENGLV